1 MIIATVGA
9 NMSDQKSKAA
19 VELQS
24 FKDAELWKGGF
35 LDCDPINPLMWSSY
49 TTNGFV
55 SIYHAIYW
63 AAIKPYMP
71 QAARVLEIGPGH
83 GAWTRAL
90 IHGGAAKVIGLD
102 VQAREFNGIDM
113 WLGEDASKLDYY
125 VVEDMTCS
133 MVEDD
138 SIDFFWSGGAFVHMS
153 KYIISEYVASMHK
166 KMRQGAHGFIQYA
179 DIDVYN
185 NIVTNKACM
194 IHSVISEVMG
204 PPEGPRLKE
213 AMSQNEHI
221 RSRDVVPEE
230 MRNWE
235 DVSPGRYFFVG
246 QRFMAECLSA
256 AGFEV
261 VDPFFMPS
269 LRDPII
275 HFRKI

>member
-1 MIIATVGA
+1 MPSGRGSAGLLVADFVPYGPIVGACEPMIIATVGA

-138 SIDFFWSGGAFVHMS
+138 SIDFGPAAHLYTCRNILFRSMS
-153 KYIISEYVASMHK
+153 PACTRKC
-166 KMRQGAHGFIQYA
+166 G
-179 DIDVYN
+179 
-185 NIVTNKACM
+185 KARTVLSNTPTLM
-194 IHSVISEVMG
+194 FTTTS
-204 PPEGPRLKE
+204 
-213 AMSQNEHI
+213 
-221 RSRDVVPEE
+221 
-230 MRNWE
+230 
-235 DVSPGRYFFVG
+235 SPTKRV
-246 QRFMAECLSA
+246 
-256 AGFEV
+256 
-261 VDPFFMPS
+261 
-269 LRDPII
+269 
-275 HFRKI
+275 